1 MVLPVFI
8 QTLEDSLQGVFG
20 SMSLV
25 ALLIMLAF
33 IIGFMFVGI
42 DFRFAIMFS
51 SPLAPAFVAIG
62 WFPGWVAIIFWILV
76 VMFGGYILWFR
87 NIINGGG

>member
-1 MVLPVFI
+1 MVMPVLF
-8 QTLEDSLQGVFG
+8 QTLEDSLQSVFG

-25 ALLIMLAF
+25 ALLIILAF
-33 IIGFMFVGI
+33 IIGFMFVGV
-42 DFRFAIMFS
+42 DFRYAIMFS

-62 WFPGWVAIIFWILV
+62 WFPTWVAIVFWILV
-76 VMFGGYILWFR
+76 IMFGGYILWFR